1 MNVFKL
7 FYHIVVGSMGRL
19 HVYEERTGKYLS
31 YFKRYVSNA
40 KVIVDVGCGAGAFSK
55 ALARQE
61 RLVIAIDVKRAA
73 KGDRKTRI
81 LRRCVRMPTAS
92 PSAMAQRTAFSVSH
106 FLSISKARR
115 SVWKSST
122 EC

>member
-1 MNVFKL
+1 MADDL
-7 FYHIVVGSMGRL
+7 LSRL

-40 KVIVDVGCGAGAFSK
+40 RVIVDVGCGEGAFSK

-61 RLVIAIDVKRAA
+61 RLVIAIDIEKRLLREIENPYIEKVCADA
-73 KGDRKTRI
+73 HHLPLCDGSADRI
-81 LRRCVRMPTAS
+81 LSR
-92 PSAMAQRTAFSVSH
+92 
-106 FLSISKARR
+106 FLSISKNQL
-115 SVWKSST
+115 SVWKSFT